1 MPLLQASQCE
11 IIMEPGRV
19 IAGNAGVMLTH
30 VLYIK
35 ETGAKNFAIVDAAMN
50 DLLRPSLYQA
60 HHDILP
66 VRQVPNASEA
76 VFDVVGPVCESGDFL
91 AQGRT
96 LPAVKAGDLLA
107 VMSAGAYG
115 FTMASNYNSRP
126 RVPEILVKGG
136 ESFVIRD
143 RETFDDLVRGER
155 IPAFLEAEA

>member
-1 MPLLQASQCE
+1 M
-11 IIMEPGRV
+11 IV
-19 IAGNAGVMLTH
+19 GNAGVLLTR

-35 ETGAKNFAIVDAAMN
+35 ETGAKTFTIVDAAMN

-76 VFDVVGPVCESGDFL
+76 VFDVVGPICESGDFL
-91 AQGRT
+91 AQNRT
-96 LPAVKAGDLLA
+96 LPAMKAGDLLA

-136 ESFVIRD
+136 ESFVIRE

-155 IPAFLEAEA
+155 IPAFLEAEASARM